1 MASDQRQLID
11 EKLKELGIVLPQVPI
26 HAANYEL
33 VRVVN
38 KNVYVGAHLPIESG
52 VVAVK
57 GLVGDKVET
66 EQGIRAAR
74 LCLINILGQLEATL
88 EGGLEAITELVSLDG
103 YVAAAPGFASLNQ
116 VMDGASDLARSVFG
130 RAGQHVRSVA
140 GVTALPENA
149 SVMIGG
155 LFRL

>member
-11 EKLKELGIVLPQVPI
+11 EKLKELGIVLPQAPSR
-26 HAANYEL
+26 AANHEL

-38 KNVYVGAHLPIESG
+38 SNVYVGAHLPVERG

-57 GLVGDKVET
+57 GLVGDTVKA
-66 EQGIRAAR
+66 EQGVRAAR

-88 EGGLEAITELVSLDG
+88 DGGLEAITELVRLDG
-103 YVAAAPGFASLNQ
+103 YVAAVPGFASLDQ
-116 VMDGASDLARSVFG
+116 VMDGASDLAISLFG
-130 RAGQHVRSVA
+130 RGGQHVRSVA